1 MGWGDD
7 PGSLQKEAT
16 LEGTAGITVVAFN
29 AERIITGTTYAT
41 VRWA

>member
-16 LEGTAGITVVAFN
+16 LEGTAIAVVAYN
-29 AERIITGTTYAT
+29 AERIITGTTFAT
-41 VRWA
+41 VRWL